1 MRMRDV
7 QGFNAVVLQYWF
19 LIRLMSW
26 MLVANGVLCSV
37 LCSTG
42 DGRSQ
47 DQSLVVSM
55 EINGTLY
62 QGVLFAQA
70 PRGRFS

>member
-1 MRMRDV
+1 M
-7 QGFNAVVLQYWF
+7 G
-19 LIRLMSW
+19 W